1 MDRSGYVMDLM
12 SRAPV
17 VVGPQTLTS
26 AAAEHAA
33 RHGVHYLLV
42 IEGYRLRGVVCVC
55 DLQQALPERPVMH
68 CMHSPVTIEDQASGE
83 QCVELMKERDVGC
96 LPVVD
101 WSGALSGVVTRHDLR
116 KAGLLHY
123 PAPRCVACDSSHGI
137 GSDMSDSQAV
147 FCRRCLEQVCS
158 RSLEE
163 DQYFELGGGD

>member
-1 MDRSGYVMDLM
+1 MTASCPFEGTVIARCPCMKESDMDRSGYVMDLM

-83 QCVELMKERDVGC
+83 QCVE
-96 LPVVD
+96 
-101 WSGALSGVVTRHDLR
+101 
-116 KAGLLHY
+116 
-123 PAPRCVACDSSHGI
+123 
-137 GSDMSDSQAV
+137 
-147 FCRRCLEQVCS
+147 
-158 RSLEE
+158 
-163 DQYFELGGGD
+163 